1 MKMTVDLKEH
11 SYPIYIERGILK
23 EAAERIAEVYRGSKI
38 MIISDDRVYSYYG
51 EALKK
56 NLSEKYECTE
66 TVIPHGEPSKAFE
79 TLPGVYS
86 SLLKAKIS
94 RTDLIVAL
102 GGGVVGDL
110 AGFVAAT
117 FLRGIKFVQ
126 IPTSILAQVDSS
138 VGGKVAVDLPQGK
151 NLVGAFYQP
160 KMVLIDP
167 DVLETLP
174 ERYVTDG
181 MGEVIKYGCIKDEKF
196 SKKMMDYILFKNI
209 DGKYLT
215 LEDCI
220 KENKKEEAPAENTE
234 EKAENTENTEN
245 TENADEKKEPE
256 KTTVYYVT
264 DEVQQS
270 QYINMFRSQGMDAVI
285 LKHNIDSAFIT
296 HAERYN
302 EHVTFQ
308 RIDADLTNDMK
319 DESGEDLTD
328 ATNTLT
334 DLFRKVLDKKDL
346 TVKVENLKDENVS
359 SMVTLSEESRRMQDM
374 MKMYNMYGMDPS
386 MFGGAG
392 ETLVLNANN
401 KLVQYVLN
409 HGDGENT
416 NKICE
421 QLYVLA
427 LLAHGSLSPERM
439 TGFVARTNEIMMMLA
454 EK

>member
-23 EAAERIAEVYRGSKI
+23 EAAERIAEVYQGSKI

-56 NLSEKYECTE
+56 NLSEKYECAE

-86 SLLKAKIS
+86 SLLEAKIS

-181 MGEVIKYGCIKDEKF
+181 MGEVIKYGCIKDRKLFDLLEKCGC
-196 SKKMMDYILFKNI
+196 Y
-209 DGKYLT
+209 
-215 LEDCI
+215 
-220 KENKKEEAPAENTE
+220 
-234 EKAENTENTEN
+234 
-245 TENADEKKEPE
+245 
-256 KTTVYYVT
+256 
-264 DEVQQS
+264 
-270 QYINMFRSQGMDAVI
+270 
-285 LKHNIDSAFIT
+285 
-296 HAERYN
+296 
-302 EHVTFQ
+302 
-308 RIDADLTNDMK
+308 
-319 DESGEDLTD
+319 
-328 ATNTLT
+328 
-334 DLFRKVLDKKDL
+334 
-346 TVKVENLKDENVS
+346 ENLKEHLTDVIATCVDIKRRVVEEDEFDTGGLNIKSIQSTSGYKSVS
-359 SMVTLSEESRRMQDM
+359 SPKR
-374 MKMYNMYGMDPS
+374 
-386 MFGGAG
+386 
-392 ETLVLNANN
+392 NN
-401 KLVQYVLN
+401 SN
-409 HGDGENT
+409 SSG
-416 NKICE
+416 
-421 QLYVLA
+421 
-427 LLAHGSLSPERM
+427 
-439 TGFVARTNEIMMMLA
+439 
-454 EK
+454 